1 MFAAYVCLAIL
12 SSLLLVVSGMGK
24 LRRTPYIVKTV
35 HEVVGVPLRWFPLLA
50 GLEFAAAAGLLVGIR
65 WAPLGVAAGVGMAL
79 YFVGAIVAHV
89 RAHDGKGSSPAV
101 QMFCLAL
108 AAIITRTM
116 SR

>member
-12 SSLLLVVSGMGK
+12 SSLLLVVSGIGK
-24 LRRTPYIVKTV
+24 LHRTPYIVKTV

-65 WAPLGVAAGVGMAL
+65 WAPLGITAGIGMAL
-79 YFVGAIVAHV
+79 YFVGAIIAHV
-89 RAHDGKGSSPAV
+89 RAHDLKGSGPAV
-101 QMFCLAL
+101 QMLGLAI

-116 SR
+116 NM